1 MGYSAAIFTVE
12 EALKRFDEIM
22 TEQQMQTLKSNQG
35 VKK

>member
-22 TEQQMQTLKSNQG
+22 AEKQNADA
-35 VKK
+35 